1 MWEFPEKFLGLFKD
15 SLAILQAAC
24 GAAHLQVL
32 LVVVEDHGEED
43 GHEDEGVD
51 QDVDDEED
59 GEGRAGVV
67 RRHPEHRGAA
77 AWASAGWGGGGL
89 GSRRRAGRAA
99 RRSHDVGAVG
109 RGDQHV
115 EVEHRVGVVGEV
127 RRPVRR
133 LQVPAPHS
141 PR

>member
-77 AWASAGWGGGGL
+77 AWASAGWGGADSGQDGAPAGL
-89 GSRRRAGRAA
+89 L
-99 RRSHDVGAVG
+99 GAHMTSG
-109 RGDQHV
+109 LLA
-115 EVEHRVGVVGEV
+115 VVT
-127 RRPVRR
+127 
-133 LQVPAPHS
+133 S
-141 PR
+141 T